1 MLRPDLPVWEQL
13 SPEEQRRVTR
23 AALLRPLHLLVAAIG
38 TAFTAMTLAWWVLPI
53 TLVTYFALVYLA
65 ARDPLFQR
73 GILRGRES
81 LSETSPAL
89 SREEKTSIK
98 QRIRKLSDEAVR
110 RKIEVAL
117 TDKDRTL
124 VAIESSDEATRGLL
138 HEAPP
143 KLELLLERL
152 VDVSEKREQII
163 RSVKPT
169 SDGMQHEARNAPPSK
184 QEEEEE
190 LQTIDAQLSNTFE
203 KISALRPQVLRIS
216 TENDEAAGELVGGLI
231 TDLDE
236 MLKHL
241 EALTSGTSLS

>member
-73 GILRGRES
+73 RILRGRES

-89 SREEKTSIK
+89 SRGRKTSIQ
-98 QRIRKLSDEAVR
+98 QRTRKLSDEEFR

-169 SDGMQHEARNAPPSK
+169 SDGMQHEARNALSK